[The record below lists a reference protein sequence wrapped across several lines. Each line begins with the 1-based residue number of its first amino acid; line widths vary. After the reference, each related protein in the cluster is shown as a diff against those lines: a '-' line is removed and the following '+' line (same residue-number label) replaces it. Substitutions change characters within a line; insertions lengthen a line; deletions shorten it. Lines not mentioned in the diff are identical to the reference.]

1 MGFVMAKALVP
12 LLLSL
17 LCFTVFSEKA
27 EPPQRDASHH
37 HPTAAPVSA
46 PPSHHGHPPSQAP
59 IQAPTPHHHHHHG
72 HAPAPAPVHTPSR
85 APVHPPKPP
94 TPPVAPALPP
104 KPYHPSPPGN
114 HFPRK
119 LVAVQGVVYCKSC
132 KYSGVDTLLGAK
144 PVSAFLFSL
153 RHGTYPLS
161 DFEFMDSATVKLQ
174 CNNTKYPL
182 EVKSTTDKNGYFIIK
197 APGTVTNYGVHKC
210 KVWLVSA
217 ATTACS
223 KITNLHGG
231 LTGAVLRP
239 EKKPFVDEK
248 KREYALFSVGPFAFE
263 SKCPR

>member
-12 LLLSL
+12 FLLSL
-17 LCFTVFSEKA
+17 LCFTVFGEKA
-27 EPPQRDASHH
+27 EPPHHRGSSHH

-46 PPSHHGHPPSQAP
+46 PPSHPPSRAP

-72 HAPAPAPVHTPSR
+72 HAPAPAPVHTPSH
-85 APVHPPKPP
+85 APMHPPKPPTPSHAPMHPPKPP

-104 KPYHPSPPGN
+104 KPYHPSPPGS

-144 PVSAFLFSL
+144 PVS
-153 RHGTYPLS
+153 G
-161 DFEFMDSATVKLQ
+161 ATVKLQ

-182 EVKSTTDKNGYFIIK
+182 EVKTTTDKNGYFILK
-197 APGTVTNYGVHKC
+197 APGTITNYGVHKC

-239 EKKPFVDEK
+239 EKKPYVDEK